1 MFEELAV
8 VPLYLTILVLTNSE
22 KDLTWEQQ
30 VYMGT
35 SCKEAYEY
43 AYTALKEKR
52 PKDTTDLKAF
62 IRYYHIE
69 KDGKIYFIT
78 DTEV

>member
-1 MFEELAV
+1 
-8 VPLYLTILVLTNSE
+8 
-22 KDLTWEQQ
+22 
-30 VYMGT
+30 MGT
-35 SCKEAYEY
+35 SYGEAYEY

-52 PKDTTDLKAF
+52 PKDITDLKAF

-78 DTEV
+78 DTEI